1 MGDHDG
7 LGFSRR
13 IRSLQLLD
21 ANVSCGR
28 VVIDKYGD
36 GSGLDD
42 RRNGGRKPCGDGDHF
57 ITGQDTLLRREL
69 VSGECGEGNEVGRGA
84 RINEQRVPHAKKR
97 GEFLLEG
104 LAFRPKCEPEIQ
116 RG

>member
-13 IRSLQLLD
+13 VGSLQLFS
-21 ANVSCGR
+21 ANVSSGR

-36 GSGLDD
+36 GSRLDD

-57 ITGQDTLLRREL
+57 VAGLDAFVRRQL
-69 VSGECGEGNEVGRGA
+69 VGGESGESHEIGRGA
-84 RINEQRVPHAKKR
+84 GIDEQ
-97 GEFLLEG
+97 
-104 LAFRPKCEPEIQ
+104 
-116 RG
+116 

>member
-42 RRNGGRKPCGDGDHF
+42 RRNGGRKPCSDGDHF
-57 ITGQDTLLRREL
+57 IAGLDALLRRQF
-69 VSGECGEGNEVGRGA
+69 VGGECGEGDEIGGGA
-84 RINEQRVPHAKKR
+84 GVDEQRVAHAEEC

-104 LAFRPKCEPEIQ
+104 LTLRTEREPEIQ